1 MPVTLP
7 IDIYEVFEAS
17 FGKEGA
23 HKVVKSLESTISDVT
38 DYRWKVTKE
47 ELLDAIR
54 REFVTREIFEGSM
67 KVMDERFKSLE
78 NKMDER
84 FRGVDERFRGVDERF
99 KNLDNK
105 IDERFRGV
113 DERFHTV
120 DERFKSL
127 NFKLNIFLV
136 IVFIALTFANPTFVK
151 LLERLLKF

>member
-7 IDIYEVFEAS
+7 IDIYEVFESS

-38 DYRWKVTKE
+38 DYRWKVTKD
-47 ELLDAIR
+47 ELLDSIR
-54 REFVTREIFEGSM
+54 REFVTRDLFEERM
-67 KVMDERFKSLE
+67 KVLDGWFKGLENSINERFHS
-78 NKMDER
+78 
-84 FRGVDERFRGVDERF
+84 VDERF
-99 KNLDNK
+99 KGLENR
-105 IDERFRGV
+105 I

-127 NFKLNIFLV
+127 NFKLNIFLA

-151 LLERLLKF
+151 LLERLLKI

>member
-7 IDIYEVFEAS
+7 IDIYEVFETS

-84 FRGVDERFRGVDERF
+84 FRGVDERF
-99 KNLDNK
+99 
-105 IDERFRGV
+105 
-113 DERFHTV
+113 HTV